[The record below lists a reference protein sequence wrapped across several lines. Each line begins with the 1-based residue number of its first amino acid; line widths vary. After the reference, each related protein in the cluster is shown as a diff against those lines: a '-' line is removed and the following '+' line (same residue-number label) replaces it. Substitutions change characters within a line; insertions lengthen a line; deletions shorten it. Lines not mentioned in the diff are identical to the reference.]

1 MSDMVIPLPGTRT
14 FFTVPRAQWK
24 PEALALALLTLIT
37 CTRTD
42 CVVSSS
48 NHHLNALH
56 LLMSLTYVFIYL
68 LNLTTGN
75 GGDAGRQTLHVLK
88 VRGKIELTSCRGTGG
103 QAALNGL
110 GGTGEDSQI
119 LH

>member
-1 MSDMVIPLPGTRT
+1 MYL
-14 FFTVPRAQWK
+14 
-24 PEALALALLTLIT
+24 
-37 CTRTD
+37 
-42 CVVSSS
+42 
-48 NHHLNALH
+48 
-56 LLMSLTYVFIYL
+56 FIYL
-68 LNLTTGN
+68 FIKLTGN

-110 GGTGEDSQI
+110 GGAGEDSQI

>member
-1 MSDMVIPLPGTRT
+1 MKQRNMSDMVIPLPGTRT

-68 LNLTTGN
+68 FIKLNN
-75 GGDAGRQTLHVLK
+75 RK
-88 VRGKIELTSCRGTGG
+88 WW
-103 QAALNGL
+103 
-110 GGTGEDSQI
+110 
-119 LH
+119 

>member
-1 MSDMVIPLPGTRT
+1 MYL
-14 FFTVPRAQWK
+14 
-24 PEALALALLTLIT
+24 
-37 CTRTD
+37 
-42 CVVSSS
+42 
-48 NHHLNALH
+48 
-56 LLMSLTYVFIYL
+56 FIYL

-110 GGTGEDSQI
+110 GGAGEEI